1 ICMQPAI
8 RLDTA
13 TERAVCCSQFT
24 SPTDFWL
31 QLKDD
36 DSRSLQKLTSE
47 LTSLHSE
54 GLLKPI
60 AKVKTSDFVAVINS
74 ENVYRGQVLASE
86 SSDYYR
92 ILLVDS
98 GETINVPIQSLFLL
112 PEEFKALNKQ
122 AVHCKLRLIKEPDG
136 GWKPDECQRLWT
148 EMSSQGTDVLQA
160 VFVPDDSESVESLVP
175 VELCSRTTCKS
186 INVRFGIAT
195 KSLDLESNMT
205 QMTTSAGVNYLGVV
219 THISSSG
226 LIFVQKVS
234 DAKRLHQLESQLEI
248 LANVRFSSH
257 SDVPSVFGVEVG
269 GKYYRASLLGRSD
282 DALQVNLLDYGSN
295 ATIKVTDCFVIP
307 SQLQYAPLAKAFL
320 IDKRVNNP
328 LNEKH
333 LAEVRNFIGFPAIV
347 SVTPVEDSN
356 SLGNYAEIIPCHSG
370 LRLSDWLET
379 RNIFKAADTANGNP
393 NSRATSQL
401 SQNEIKC
408 VLDDVQSLE
417 NSEGLS
423 FVPYDYTSLNA
434 GCSYS
439 AVCCATEGTGAAY
452 FQLDKDKSILEMV
465 SSVLNS
471 NSLNELSL
479 LSTFKIG
486 APVIFKQNNCLC
498 RGLIRSVSYDTNTCL
513 IFSVDFGTLDTVSMS
528 SIFAASNK
536 ICNIP
541 VCCVKVDINDFRL
554 LKSSLSSVLSGA
566 CCIIKINSVSA
577 DVISASVALSA
588 DLNGLTIDP
597 NGVEIS
603 VERANSTSALSGSFC
618 SYDTRLTPLSIAYIA
633 KSPPNDSF
641 LANITHIENLCSFYL
656 LLDEDVEL
664 LRTTMSKI
672 QEIAKSSCKLEGEL
686 HAGQPCLA
694 MYTENFTWYRAALI
708 ANLDNAHYVV
718 KFVDYGNIAL
728 VPQDFLRCISDEAL
742 KCSAFAL
749 HCSLAD
755 CDLRF
760 YREEA
765 ITSFRKLLNKQLSV
779 KVVDKDSI
787 PIKVRLQFEKHDFLT
802 SLHKLPT
809 TAYQQAYSKHDA
821 NELYADHVK
830 SSKSKHLLNC
840 MELNWIVSKKS
851 YISSSESVVSH
862 ASPLKDYRKL
872 HLWIQSSRD
881 LDELASLQ
889 SQLDVEAASSEA
901 LTAPQIGQF
910 CIGLFEGGWYRA
922 EVKAVSSDS
931 IRVLFIDYGNEE
943 EGSLDELQLK
953 VLPKREELYRD
964 AFAFECI
971 LQSSDNCCFSTDACD
986 KIVEYGELQFSI
998 DPSTDSEPPT
1008 VSIPKDILQSLTVI
1022 EVTDAAAANADSAAV
1037 IESGKQQIESQANK
1051 SETWAV
1057 SKSTQSG
1064 TFTGVVSLVTPSDD
1078 GTKLHLWIQSSRDLD
1093 ELASLQSQLDV
1104 EAASSEALTAP
1115 QIGQFCI
1122 GLFEGGWYRAEVKAV
1137 SSDSIRV
1144 LFIDYGNEEEG
1155 SLDELQL
1162 KVLPQ
1167 REELYRDVFAFEC
1180 ILQSSDNCCFSTDAC
1195 DKIVE
1200 YGELQ
1205 FSIDPSTDSEPPT
1218 VSIPKDILQS
1228 LTVIEVTDAAAAN
1241 ADSAAVIESGK
1252 QQIES
1257 QANKSETW
1265 AVSKSTQSGT
1275 FTGVVSLVTPSD
1287 DGTKL
1292 HLWIQSSRDLDELA
1306 SLQSQLDVEAA
1317 SSEALTAPQIG
1328 QFCIGLFE
1336 GGWYR
1341 AEVKAVSSDSIR
1353 VLFIDYG
1360 NEEEGSLDEL
1370 QLKVLPQ
1377 REELYRDVFAFEC
1390 ILQSSDNCCF
1400 STDACDKIVEY
1411 GELQFSIDPST
1422 DSEPPTVSI
1431 PKDILQ
1437 SLTVIEVTDAA
1448 AANAD
1453 SAAVIES
1460 GKQQIESQA
1469 NKSET
1474 WAVSKSTQ
1482 SGTFTGVVSLVTP
1495 SDDGT
1500 KLHLWIQSSR
1510 DLDELAS
1517 LQSQLDVEAASSEAL
1532 TAPQIGQFCI
1542 GLFEGGWYR
1551 AEVKAVSSDSI
1562 RVLFIDY
1569 GNEEEGSLDELQLK
1583 VLPQRE
1589 ELYRDVFAFECILQ
1603 SSDNCCFSTDAC
1615 DKIVEYGELQFSIDP
1630 STDSEPPT
1638 VSIPKDILQSLTV
1651 IEVTDAAAA
1660 NADSAAVIESGKQQI
1675 ESQANKSETWAV
1687 SKSTQS
1693 GTFTGVVSLVTPSDD
1708 GTKLHLWIQSS
1719 RDLDELAS
1727 LQSQLDVEAASS
1739 EALTAPQI
1747 GQFCIGLFE
1756 GGWYRAEVKAVS
1768 SDSIRVL
1775 FIDYG
1780 NEEEGSLDELQL
1792 KVLPQREELYRDA
1805 FAFECILKSSDNRCF
1820 SPDACDKIV
1829 EYGELQFSI
1838 DPSTDSEPPTVSIPK
1853 DILQSL
1859 TVIEVTD
1866 AAAANADSAAVIES
1880 GKQQIE
1886 SQANKSET
1894 WAVSKSTQSGTFT
1907 GVVSL
1912 VTPSDDGTKL
1922 HLWIQSSRDLDE
1934 LASLQSQLDVEAAS
1948 SEALTAP
1955 QIGQFCIGL
1964 FEGGWYRAEVKAVS
1978 SDSIRVLFIDYG
1990 NEEEGS
1996 LDELQLK
2003 VLPKREELYRDAFA
2017 FECILESSDNR
2028 CFSPDACDKIVE
2040 YGELQFSIDPSTDS
2054 KPPTVSIPK
2063 NILQSLT
2070 VTEVTDSAASN
2081 ANNTVVIE
2089 LGKQQIESQANKS
2102 ETWAVSKSIQSGTF
2116 TGVVSNATLLDD
2128 GTKLHLWIQ
2137 NTRDLDELASLQS
2150 QLDVEAASSEAL
2162 TAPQIGQFCIGLFEG
2177 GWYRAEVKAVSSDSI
2192 RVLFIDYGNEEEGSL
2207 DELQLKVLP
2216 QREELYRD
2224 AFAFECILQSSDNC
2238 CFTTDACDKIVE
2250 YGELQFSIDPSTDSE
2265 PPTVSIPKDI
2275 LQSLTV
2281 TEVTNSAASL
2291 ASINNNKLKPAVLPA
2306 STSIFFDGENN
2317 ENFHKSWC
2325 KVPLTPMSYESGSD
2339 RPENSEVLAT
2349 VCCLQPITNCSKQS
2363 NTCNSEAEKR
2373 QHQQYRPRLR
2383 YTPDQLRAVFASMV
2397 HDYGCTIVP
2406 TPVPLPGR
2414 YSVIILPSSNSS
2426 QLMVH
2431 LLPQSLQQVDR
2442 LAKRMHFWYNKL
2454 GLLIKPV
2461 TKLYP
2466 GKSVAFFTMK
2476 SHGGG
2481 EWYRGR
2487 VLSIDTRNSQE
2498 VSATVLAVDYGFVSS
2513 GLLTS
2518 FIRELP
2524 PDLTGPEWPAAI
2536 CICRLASKDVLPQ
2549 QPSLKRAGI
2558 EVLSDGTCCLLP
2570 PSKNADRNVEK

>member
-1 ICMQPAI
+1 
-8 RLDTA
+8 
-13 TERAVCCSQFT
+13 
-24 SPTDFWL
+24 
-31 QLKDD
+31 
-36 DSRSLQKLTSE
+36 
-47 LTSLHSE
+47 
-54 GLLKPI
+54 
-60 AKVKTSDFVAVINS
+60 
-74 ENVYRGQVLASE
+74 
-86 SSDYYR
+86 
-92 ILLVDS
+92 
-98 GETINVPIQSLFLL
+98 
-112 PEEFKALNKQ
+112 
-122 AVHCKLRLIKEPDG
+122 
-136 GWKPDECQRLWT
+136 
-148 EMSSQGTDVLQA
+148 
-160 VFVPDDSESVESLVP
+160 
-175 VELCSRTTCKS
+175 
-186 INVRFGIAT
+186 
-195 KSLDLESNMT
+195 
-205 QMTTSAGVNYLGVV
+205 
-219 THISSSG
+219 
-226 LIFVQKVS
+226 
-234 DAKRLHQLESQLEI
+234 
-248 LANVRFSSH
+248 
-257 SDVPSVFGVEVG
+257 
-269 GKYYRASLLGRSD
+269 
-282 DALQVNLLDYGSN
+282 
-295 ATIKVTDCFVIP
+295 
-307 SQLQYAPLAKAFL
+307 
-320 IDKRVNNP
+320 
-328 LNEKH
+328 
-333 LAEVRNFIGFPAIV
+333 
-347 SVTPVEDSN
+347 
-356 SLGNYAEIIPCHSG
+356 
-370 LRLSDWLET
+370 
-379 RNIFKAADTANGNP
+379 
-393 NSRATSQL
+393 
-401 SQNEIKC
+401 
-408 VLDDVQSLE
+408 
-417 NSEGLS
+417 
-423 FVPYDYTSLNA
+423 
-434 GCSYS
+434 
-439 AVCCATEGTGAAY
+439 
-452 FQLDKDKSILEMV
+452 
-465 SSVLNS
+465 
-471 NSLNELSL
+471 
-479 LSTFKIG
+479 
-486 APVIFKQNNCLC
+486 
-498 RGLIRSVSYDTNTCL
+498 
-513 IFSVDFGTLDTVSMS
+513 
-528 SIFAASNK
+528 
-536 ICNIP
+536 
-541 VCCVKVDINDFRL
+541 
-554 LKSSLSSVLSGA
+554 
-566 CCIIKINSVSA
+566 
-577 DVISASVALSA
+577 
-588 DLNGLTIDP
+588 
-597 NGVEIS
+597 
-603 VERANSTSALSGSFC
+603 ERANSTSALSGSFC

-1805 FAFECILKSSDNRCF
+1805 FAFECILESSDNCCF
-1820 SPDACDKIV
+1820 STDACDKIV

-2003 VLPKREELYRDAFA
+2003 VLPQREELYRDAFA

-2028 CFSPDACDKIVE
+2028 CFSPEACDKIIE
-2040 YGELQFSIDPSTDS
+2040 FGELKFSINCLLELGLPRASIADVLASSFNADCTAAIFKESVDVLGRPSLGLSARSKWPALKRPNHLCTVLRDGASSCSTVLISAAASFALEPRRNRNSIMALDCSLENAGNTDLKNLHLWVQNSSDFDKLTSLQNLLDADADSCKALDKPKAGQFCIGLFEGGWYRAEVKAVSSDSIRVLFIDYGNEEEGSLDELQLKVLPHREGLYRDALAFECILESSS
-2054 KPPTVSIPK
+2054 KCRFTSNADALITAFDC
-2063 NILQSLT
+2063 LT
-2070 VTEVTDSAASN
+2070 VNIVQDFSSGLRTIGIDSDLLASLESRICSLEPISAAYDEPQKDAPVSSSTN
-2081 ANNTVVIE
+2081 DIREVRDA
-2089 LGKQQIESQANKS
+2089 SQHAIMEHDSRTKIWRVKRRQL
-2102 ETWAVSKSIQSGTF
+2102 TGTF
-2116 TGVVSNATLLDD
+2116 TGTVCACVPTGDNKEYLRLWVHRTCDSVKLKALQDLFKIEADSAPDLKQPSLGQTCLVFHKDQWCRAEILATSSVTIELFLLDYGIECKWSVSKKHLFGLVSAMVVFAIQVQD
-2128 GTKLHLWIQ
+2128 DPRRLRLWIQ
-2137 NTRDLDELASLQS
+2137 SSRDLDELASLQS
-2150 QLDVEAASSEAL
+2150 QLDIEAASSEAF

-2177 GWYRAEVKAVSSDSI
+2177 SWYRAEVKAVSSDSI

-2238 CFTTDACDKIVE
+2238 CFSTDACDKIVE

-2325 KVPLTPMSYESGSD
+2325 KVPLTPISYESGSD

-2363 NTCNSEAEKR
+2363 NTCSSEAEKR